1 MAAALTYQGDSV
13 HVYSSN
19 WGPPSTGHIARQP
32 GYVLQMVLK
41 TAVEEVYIIISAI
54 IKFHQT
60 RWGFFAQ
67 GRGGKGSIFVFS
79 SGVGG
84 QQGDECSTDGYVN
97 SIYTIAVG
105 SAAHDGSLGKLDEKC
120 SAKIAVTLAMV
131 TYTEQSPQGIK

>member
-13 HVYSSN
+13 HVYSNN

-41 TAVEEVYIIISAI
+41 AAVEEVYIIISVLI
-54 IKFHQT
+54 NFHQM
-60 RWGFFAQ
+60 RCFFAQ

-105 SAAHDGSLGKLDEKC
+105 SATHDGSLGNSDEKC

-131 TYTEQSPQGIK
+131 MHTEGSPQGIK